1 MPEWISYDQ
10 ESAGAVMFDAELLD
24 DQEYRSA
31 YPTALIIEV
40 TGFDADAQGE
50 PTDLAAQALF
60 GYEQALEGALEE
72 HDCEIVVTVSDPN
85 KYIIIGYAPS
95 ADVEGSARA
104 VACPFKADVR
114 TERDDTWKH
123 YEEFALRG
131 EELEEARDDE
141 QISQLVDEGI
151 EEGEEITLVFDVY
164 LPDHDQY
171 DEENFPTEIADILT
185 QTVKLTPEA
194 VKAARQKVQ
203 AAIKPFNGV
212 YEGWGVDE
220 DDEEP
225 VEV

>member
-31 YPTALIIEV
+31 YPTALIITV
-40 TGFDADAQGE
+40 TGFDTDAEGE

-60 GYEQALEGALEE
+60 GYEQALESALDE

-85 KYIIIGYAPS
+85 KYIIIGYTAS
-95 ADVEGSARA
+95 SDVESTVRG
-104 VACPFKADVR
+104 VACPYTADVR

-123 YEEFALRG
+123 YEEYALRG

-141 QISQLVDEGI
+141 QISQLIDEGI
-151 EEGEEITLVFDVY
+151 EEGEEITLVFDVF
-164 LPDHDQY
+164 LPDHDEY
-171 DEENFPTEIADILT
+171 EDENFPVEVREVLA
-185 QTVKLTPEA
+185 QTVKLSPDA

-203 AAIKPFNGV
+203 TAIKPFNGV

>member
-31 YPTALIIEV
+31 YPTALIITV
-40 TGFDADAQGE
+40 TGFETDADGD
-50 PTDLAAQALF
+50 PTDLAAQSLF
-60 GYEQALEGALEE
+60 GYEQALEAALGE
-72 HDCEIVVTVSDPN
+72 HDCDIVVTVSDPST
-85 KYIIIGYAPS
+85 YTILAYTDS
-95 ADVEGSARA
+95 SDVEGAARA
-104 VACPFKADVR
+104 VACPFKVDIR
-114 TERDDTWKH
+114 TESDASWSH
-123 YEEFALRG
+123 YEKYALHG
-131 EELEEARDDE
+131 DELEEARDDE

-151 EEGEEITLVFDVY
+151 EEGEEITLVFDVF
-164 LPDHDQY
+164 LPEH
-171 DEENFPTEIADILT
+171 DEENLPPEVENVLV
-185 QTVKLTPEA
+185 QEVRLTPEA

>member
-1 MPEWISYDQ
+1 
-10 ESAGAVMFDAELLD
+10 MFDAELLD

-31 YPTALIIEV
+31 YPTALIITV
-40 TGFDADAQGE
+40 TGFDTDAQGE

-60 GYEQALEGALEE
+60 GYEQALETALDE

-85 KYIIIGYAPS
+85 TYIILGYTASPEAES
-95 ADVEGSARA
+95 AARA

-114 TERDDTWKH
+114 TEHDESWKH
-123 YEEFALRG
+123 YEEYALRG

-151 EEGEEITLVFDVY
+151 EEGEEVTLVFDVF
-164 LPDHDQY
+164 LPEH
-171 DEENFPTEIADILT
+171 DEENLPTDVEDVLA
-185 QTVKLTPEA
+185 QTVKLTPDA

-203 AAIKPFNGV
+203 AAIKKYNGV

>member
-10 ESAGAVMFDAELLD
+10 ETAGAVMFDAELLD

-31 YPTALIIEV
+31 YPTALIITV
-40 TGFDADAQGE
+40 TGFDTDADGD

-60 GYEQALEGALEE
+60 GYEQALESALGE
-72 HDCEIVVTVSDPN
+72 HDCDIVVTVSDPN
-85 KYIIIGYAPS
+85 KYILIGYTDS
-95 ADVEGSARA
+95 SDIESSARA

-114 TERDDTWKH
+114 TESDPSWKH
-123 YEEFALRG
+123 YEEYALRG

-141 QISQLVDEGI
+141 QISQLIEEGI
-151 EEGEEITLVFDVY
+151 EEGEEITIIFDVF
-164 LPDHDQY
+164 LPDFDEY
-171 DEENFPTEIADILT
+171 DDNFPGVVSDLLT
-185 QTVKLTPEA
+185 QTIELTPDA
-194 VKAARQKVQ
+194 VKEARLKLQ
-203 AAIKPFNGV
+203 AAIKPFNGI

>member
-31 YPTALIIEV
+31 YPTALIITV
-40 TGFDADAQGE
+40 TGFESDADGD

-60 GYEQALEGALEE
+60 GYEQALEAALEE
-72 HDCEIVVTVSDPN
+72 HDCDIVVTVSDPS
-85 KYIIIGYAPS
+85 KYTILAYTDSSEAE
-95 ADVEGSARA
+95 ATARS
-104 VACPFKADVR
+104 VACPFKAEIRSESDAK
-114 TERDDTWKH
+114 WNH
-123 YEEFALRG
+123 YEQYALRG

-141 QISQLVDEGI
+141 QISQLIDEGI
-151 EEGEEITLVFDVY
+151 EEGEEITLVFDVF
-164 LPDHDQY
+164 LPDHED
-171 DEENFPTEIADILT
+171 DTENFPPEVENVLV
-185 QTVKLTPEA
+185 QSVRLTPEA

-203 AAIKPFNGV
+203 AAIKPFNGI

-225 VEV
+225 VED